1 MTDET
6 LTGSD
11 EDSVLAAEHALRL
24 LDGPT
29 LAKAEARIRGD
40 SAFAAEVERWQERFA
55 PLFEGIA
62 PVAPPASAWTSLAA
76 QLGGEAANDNV
87 AALEHRLRIWRGM
100 TAGAAALAA
109 VCVAALVL
117 RAPLPP
123 PVPAAPTEAVARSPM
138 QVAALRGENG
148 PAAVVASYDRD
159 TNSLVIT
166 PAGMPAMGGR
176 SAELWVIPAGG
187 VPHSLGLLDPAKPTR
202 IALPAGSGVGTAGA
216 ALAVSLEPA
225 GGSKTGLP
233 TGPVIASGALVVA

>member
-1 MTDET
+1 MTDEA
-6 LTGSD
+6 LSGPE

-29 LAKAEARIRGD
+29 RSKAEARARD
-40 SAFAAEVERWQERFA
+40 DKDFAAEVERWQERLA
-55 PLFEGIA
+55 PLFESVA
-62 PVAPPASAWTSLAA
+62 PVAPPSSAWASLAS

-100 TAGAAALAA
+100 TAGAVALAA

-123 PVPAAPTEAVARSPM
+123 PVPSAPVEAVAKSPM
-138 QVAALRGENG
+138 QVAALRGETG

-166 PAGMPAMGGR
+166 PASMPAMGNR

-187 VPHSLGLLDPAKPTR
+187 VPHSLGLFDPTKPTR
-202 IALPAGSGVGTAGA
+202 IAVPAGSSVGAAGA

-233 TGPVIASGALVVA
+233 TGPVIASGALAVA